1 MLSIFVTMKIELYIA
16 QLLYRY
22 QCVTVPGFGAFLTE
36 IQSAQLLESTH
47 SFFPPKKVISFNTH
61 IKNNDGLLANHIAQA
76 EKTSYDYAVS
86 AIEYEVLN
94 WKKSLQENRSFAI
107 KNVGVLSLNAEN
119 NILFTPN
126 EQTNYL
132 AQSFGLTSFVSPAVK
147 REATVVKPE
156 PVFEKPEPVLV
167 AEAIEEEKP
176 VFNFVPETRER
187 SPYLKYAAIFVLG
200 LAIAGS
206 VGYPMYQNQI
216 ASETVLVETAVQ
228 KKVQRKIQEATFFI
242 QTPIPA
248 VTLSLKSDKEVAAK
262 MPYHIMAG
270 AFRSENNAQKR
281 YNQLIEKGFKAR
293 VLGINK
299 NGLYPVLYGSYST
312 FAEAEKER
320 KTITETDNPEAWILI
335 ESL

>member
-1 MLSIFVTMKIELYIA
+1 MKIELYIA

-36 IQSAQLLESTH
+36 IQSAQLLENSH

-94 WKKSLQENRSFAI
+94 WKKSLQENRTFSI
-107 KNVGVLSLNAEN
+107 KNIGVLTLNSEN

-147 REATVVKPE
+147 REAVLPKLETVL
-156 PVFEKPEPVLV
+156 EKPVSV
-167 AEAIEEEKP
+167 ATAPTAVIEEEKP

-187 SPYLKYAAIFVLG
+187 NPYLKYAAVFVIG

-206 VGYPMYQNQI
+206 IGYPMYQNQI
-216 ASETVLVETAVQ
+216 ASETILVETAVQ
-228 KKVQRKIQEATFFI
+228 KQVQHKIQEATFFI

-248 VTLSLKSDKEVAAK
+248 VTLSLKSNENVK
-262 MPYHIMAG
+262 MPYHIMAD
-270 AFRSENNAQKR
+270 AFRSEANAQKR
-281 YNQLIEKGFKAR
+281 YNQLIAKGFKAR
-293 VLGINK
+293 VLAINK
-299 NGLYPVLYGSYST
+299 SGLYPVLYGSYST
-312 FAEAEKER
+312 FAEAEKE
-320 KTITETDNPEAWILI
+320 KNIITETDNPNAWILI